1 MLVPRGEGVFSFAA
15 CPARTWKNRG
25 SHVLHI
31 RGELFSSGGLMTT
44 PYARHASHRVRS
56 TYVGTQRRGTRTAG
70 RRAAKV
76 RADLGLVTKTCS
88 ARNREFPTAARGG
101 MVGFDVSSAFNQCRC
116 TFDGDTGCWR
126 GGMCGKHGG
135 IPGHLEGKLIGLRLA
150 AVVMVL

>member
-1 MLVPRGEGVFSFAA
+1 MSRSHVEKPRITRAPYTRRIIFFGGLNDDPVCASRIT
-15 CPARTWKNRG
+15 ART
-25 SHVLHI
+25 
-31 RGELFSSGGLMTT
+31 
-44 PYARHASHRVRS
+44 YS
-56 TYVGTQRRGTRTAG
+56 TYVGTQRRGTRMAG

-116 TFDGDTGCWR
+116 TFDRDTGCWR